1 MNLDEL
7 VQLRELVPDHNR
19 EVMAC
24 HAIIL
29 PPPHSGPQRRTRRTV
44 LDSSAWLGATEGL
57 GASRRR
63 GYVPQATRGTA
74 LGIWLFVSESF
85 TARYRLGPRSRGT
98 LKLFPTRLVI

>member
-29 PPPHSGPQRRTRRTV
+29 PPPHSGPQLRTRRTV
-44 LDSSAWLGATEGL
+44 LDSWVWLGATEGGL
-57 GASRRR
+57 G
-63 GYVPQATRGTA
+63 GNCNCGTVTTQGAT
-74 LGIWLFVSESF
+74 LSF
-85 TARYRLGPRSRGT
+85 L
-98 LKLFPTRLVI
+98 I